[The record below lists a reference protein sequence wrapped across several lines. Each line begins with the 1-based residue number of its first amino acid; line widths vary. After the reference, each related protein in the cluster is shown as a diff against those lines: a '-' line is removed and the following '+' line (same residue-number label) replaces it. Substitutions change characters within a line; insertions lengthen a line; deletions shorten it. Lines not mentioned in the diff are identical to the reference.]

1 MRSFLRPATSRSWG
15 AAVGLAAFLVLSALC
30 YGPFVKNCNTGLLEE
45 VSDTTTEEYSAHEV
59 RAFGHRLEFAAR
71 QVFEFA
77 FGLGLMGFQFL
88 MLQMIPDLFIGIPVG
103 RVFR

>member
-1 MRSFLRPATSRSWG
+1 M
-15 AAVGLAAFLVLSALC
+15 AVPREKPGQGLGVRGIRKGLAESLG
-30 YGPFVKNCNTGLLEE
+30 YGPFGKNCNTGLLEE